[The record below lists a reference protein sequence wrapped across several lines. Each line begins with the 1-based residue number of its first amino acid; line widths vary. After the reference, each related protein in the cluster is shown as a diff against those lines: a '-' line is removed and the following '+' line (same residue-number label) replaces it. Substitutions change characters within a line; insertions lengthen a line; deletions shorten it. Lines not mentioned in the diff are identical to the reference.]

1 MSYSVRLIN
10 AETGLDKSITVPEGE
25 YILDV
30 AEDRGIDIPYSCRA
44 GKCISCVG
52 RVKTGAVKQN
62 HDFLKDS
69 EVEAGF
75 VLTCMALPSSDC
87 VIYTEQEDA
96 LFEL

>member
-10 AETGLDKSITVPEGE
+10 AETGLDKTIAVPEGE

-30 AEDRGIDIPYSCRA
+30 AEDTGIDIPYSCRA

-52 RVKTGAVKQN
+52 RVESGVVKQD

-69 EVEAGF
+69 EVAAGF
-75 VLTCMALPSSDC
+75 VLTCMAAPRSDC

-96 LFEL
+96 LLDL

>member
-10 AETGLDKSITVPEGE
+10 TESGLDKTIAVPEGE
-25 YILDV
+25 YILDI
-30 AEDRGIDIPYSCRA
+30 AEDTGVDIPYSCRA

-52 RVKTGAVKQN
+52 RVESGVVKQD

-69 EVEAGF
+69 EIAAGF
-75 VLTCMALPSSDC
+75 VLTCMASPSSDC

>member
-10 AETGLDKSITVPEGE
+10 AETGLDKTIAVPEGE
-25 YILDV
+25 YILDI
-30 AEDRGIDIPYSCRA
+30 AEETGIDIPYSCRA
-44 GKCISCVG
+44 GKCISCVA
-52 RVKTGAVKQN
+52 RVKSGAVKQD

-69 EVEAGF
+69 EVDAGF
-75 VLTCMALPSSDC
+75 VLTCMASPSSDC